1 MIAGQHADA
10 AARRLAAVIEL
21 RHELS
26 ELADK
31 PEKTP
36 EEWARVSE
44 LRLQLQLAYDGAG
57 VHAALAVYGAVSGLT
72 AAIEKLSEASAR
84 ELVRQLAE
92 ATAGA
97 DRAGMTAEERRRA
110 AQHDSRPQRQG

>member
-1 MIAGQHADA
+1 MIHDQHADA
-10 AARRLAAVIEL
+10 AARRLGAVVEL
-21 RHELS
+21 RHELAA
-26 ELADK
+26 LAEK

-44 LRLQLQLAYDGAG
+44 LRLQLQLAYDGAA
-57 VHAALAVYGAVSGLT
+57 VHSQLAVYGAIGELT
-72 AAIEKLSEASAR
+72 AAIGKLSESSAR

-97 DRAGMTAEERRRA
+97 DRAGMGPDERRRA
-110 AQHDSRPQRQG
+110 AQHDSRPRQQ